1 VYYDNGQQ
9 EIKNMVNTVFS
20 INFSDVD
27 FRVVKPYD
35 YKLFQISDYICSFEL
50 LRIKQEAGQLASAEK
65 KFFYKPQELS
75 KQFLREIRK
84 KLL

>member
-1 VYYDNGQQ
+1 M
-9 EIKNMVNTVFS
+9 I
-20 INFSDVD
+20 
-27 FRVVKPYD
+27 
-35 YKLFQISDYICSFEL
+35 
-50 LRIKQEAGQLASAEK
+50 EAGQLASAEK